1 MEDDEFL
8 AFIARHTE
16 GSEGIVDAAPH
27 FFAVRPRV
35 EDVLAQAASIVGPL
49 RAATTTVRETM
60 REAYIG
66 ELDIDA
72 TLENIIGKEF
82 PERDDWIVQIRKE
95 RRHQVVMMMDASL
108 SMAGENIAVAAVAV
122 AVMALKVKPRDLA
135 VVVFEDEARVV
146 TSLDVDDS
154 PQDVIRSMLEQPGR
168 GVTNIEAALQSGAR
182 EIARARNP
190 RRSGLLVTDGRPT
203 KGAADPSDLG
213 YLFPHLHVLL
223 TEDKYMDEELCR
235 LIAETGNG
243 EVFPVRTVQELPQ
256 RMLDVANGVLR

>member
-16 GSEGIVDAAPH
+16 GSDGIVDAAPH
-27 FFAVRPRV
+27 FYAVRPRV

-49 RAATTTVRETM
+49 RAATTTVREIM
-60 REAYIG
+60 REPYIG

-72 TLENIIGKEF
+72 TLENMVGKEF
-82 PERDDWIVQIRKE
+82 PERDDWIVQIREE

-108 SMAGENIAVAAVAV
+108 SMAGENLSVAAVAV
-122 AVMALKVKPRDLA
+122 AIMAFKIKPEDLA

-146 TSLDVDDS
+146 TRLDATDS
-154 PQDVIRSMLEQPGR
+154 PQDVIRSMLDQPGL
-168 GVTNIEAALQSGAR
+168 GVTDIEAALLKGAR
-182 EIARARNP
+182 EITRARNP

-203 KGAADPSDLG
+203 KGAADPSDIA

-235 LIAETGNG
+235 SIAAAGNG
-243 EVFPVRTVQELPQ
+243 EVFPVRTIQELPQ